1 MFEITFDYGEYA
13 KKLYSYKNF
22 LLKVAD
28 LTYKKLNLSG
38 PILFDC
44 TFVDTNE
51 IHRINREYRQK
62 DRPTDVISFALWEN
76 GIKTPLLGELYI
88 CYDKVKQQANEYN
101 HSFKR
106 ELCFLFLHGLL
117 HLLGY
122 DHMNLEDEKVM
133 FGLQNEILDELGIKR

>member
-13 KKLYSYKNF
+13 KKLYSYRKYLNM
-22 LLKVAD
+22 VAD
-28 LTYKKLNLSG
+28 KVYKTLNLEG
-38 PILFDC
+38 NILFDC
-44 TFVDTNE
+44 TFVDEQE
-51 IHRINREYRQK
+51 IHRINKEFRNK
-62 DRPTDVISFALWEN
+62 DRVTDVISFALWEN

-88 CYDKVKQQANEYN
+88 CFEKVQQQAQEYN

-122 DHMNLEDEKVM
+122 DHIEPEDEKIM